1 MAQTSLALY
10 PAFTIFVLNN
20 LSIAMKQEISK
31 IEKIRE
37 ATLKVVSTKGQNG
50 ASVAAIAAEA
60 GVSVGYLYRYYK
72 SKNELIDD
80 LYETMV
86 GSVADALEEA
96 MRGDLSMEQLS
107 DEYFRSLYRICTD
120 QPDRM
125 RFMILLQ
132 NDPSYDSG
140 GEGQKRL
147 RKLCNMLYI
156 RCRESNDFRPT
167 LTVDDLYMAMAVIP
181 VQYMAQILRRFFV
194 SDTSAAYVV
203 NKIQE
208 LALGAIR

>member
-1 MAQTSLALY
+1 M
-10 PAFTIFVLNN
+10 
-20 LSIAMKQEISK
+20 AMKQEISK

-37 ATLKVVSTKGQNG
+37 ATLKVVSTKGRNG

-60 GVSVGYLYRYYK
+60 GVSVGYLYRYYN
-72 SKNELIDD
+72 SKEELIGD

-86 GSVADALEEA
+86 ESVADALEEA

-120 QPDRM
+120 RPDRM

-132 NDPSYDSG
+132 NDSSYDSG
-140 GEGQKRL
+140 GEAQKRL

-156 RCRESNDFRPT
+156 RCRESNDFRST
-167 LTVDDLYMAMAVIP
+167 LTVDDLYMAMVVIP
-181 VQYMAQILRRFFV
+181 VQYMAQVLRRFFV

-203 NKIQE
+203 GKIRE